1 MQHDVII
8 VGGSYAGLAATLQL
22 ARARR
27 RVLVIDEGMR
37 RNRFATTSHGFL
49 GHDGRAPGDIIAE
62 AREQLSRYPTVEFL
76 EARANSAE
84 ALEDGFAAEAGGER
98 HTAKRLLLATGV
110 RDGLP
115 DITGLS
121 ERWGKSVFHCPYCH
135 GYELDQGE
143 IAVIATSDHSMHQAL
158 MLPDWGHTTLI
169 LNDGFSPDEQQQAQ
183 LSRRNVTVIDA
194 AVTALSDHATIH
206 FADGR
211 SVDYAGI
218 FVLPEPRQASPLA
231 EQLGCQFD
239 EDGMFPVIKT
249 GFTQE
254 TSVSGVFACG
264 DAARPAGS
272 VSVAV
277 GDGNVAGAA
286 VHQSLIF
293 RELQD

>member
-1 MQHDVII
+1 MQHDVIVI
-8 VGGSYAGLAATLQL
+8 GGSYGGLSAALQL

-27 RVLVIDEGMR
+27 KVLVIDEGMR

-62 AREQLSRYPTVEFL
+62 ARAQLSRYPTVEFL
-76 EARANSAE
+76 QARAERAASSG
-84 ALEDGFAAEAGGER
+84 DGFVIEAGGVAHQAR
-98 HTAKRLLLATGV
+98 RLLLATGV
-110 RDGLP
+110 HDGLP
-115 DITGLS
+115 EIEGLS
-121 ERWGKSVFHCPYCH
+121 ERWGQSVFHCPYCH

-158 MLPDWGHTTLI
+158 MLPDWGRTTLI
-169 LNDGFSPDEQQQAQ
+169 LNNGFSPDEQQRAQ
-183 LSRRNVTVIDA
+183 LNQRNVTVIDA
-194 AVTALSDHATIH
+194 GVEALSNHATVH
-206 FADGR
+206 LTDGR
-211 SVDYAGI
+211 AVEYAGI
-218 FVLPEPRQASPLA
+218 FVLPEPKQASPLA
-231 EQLGCQFD
+231 EQLGCEFD
-239 EDGMFPVIKT
+239 DEGMFPVIKT
-249 GFTQE
+249 SFTKE

-293 RELQD
+293 RELQN